1 MPSISI
7 AGEPIARIA
16 CYTQRMAEHV
26 RLEPVPR
33 IRVRLGG
40 ETIVDTTHG
49 YVVHEG
55 TLSDRYYVPPGDVR
69 GTLTPTTDGA
79 HCPWKG
85 ERRHLDLAAG
95 GQTIAKAAWTYYETT
110 PVCAPI
116 TDFVAFYANK
126 LDIEVG

>member
-1 MPSISI
+1 MSD
-7 AGEPIARIA
+7 
-16 CYTQRMAEHV
+16 HV

-33 IRVRLGG
+33 IRIRVGG
-40 ETIVDTTHG
+40 ETIVDTTGG

-69 GTLTPTTDGA
+69 GTLTATADGA

-85 ERRHLDLAAG
+85 EWRHLDLTAAG
-95 GQTIAKAAWTYYETT
+95 KTIPKAAWTYYDTT

-116 TDFVAFYANK
+116 KDFVAFYANK
-126 LDIEVG
+126 VELDLTA